1 METVSVLLFF
11 FLFLLAAEARSTKRT
26 GCKDFTC
33 GEHDFKFPF
42 FRTDM
47 PSRCG
52 LFKLNCSA
60 NIPEI
65 QLEKDGKWYTV
76 KSVSQANTITI
87 IDPRLNQSL
96 TTGGCSD
103 LSSFSLPDSPWLKL
117 NTLYKCNNSSRK
129 NGFSYANCRGE
140 GSSLYYNLGD
150 DHDVSGCSPI
160 KTPESWVTP
169 KNGNL
174 SDVNAT
180 FSLHIELP
188 GNCFR
193 CHNNGGEC
201 TKVKNNY
208 RCVGAN
214 TGMNTMKHDHNF
226 CNSTCKTF
234 GYMTIIRLLSLCCRT
249 K

>member
-11 FLFLLAAEARSTKRT
+11 FLFFLVAEARSTYRR
-26 GCKDFTC
+26 GCDDFTC
-33 GEHDFKFPF
+33 GEFDFKFPF
-42 FRTDM
+42 FSTTM

-65 QLEKDGKWYTV
+65 QLEKDGRWYKV

-87 IDPRLNQSL
+87 TDPRLNQSL
-96 TTGGCSD
+96 TTGSCSD
-103 LSSFSLPDSPWLKL
+103 LSNFSIPDSPWLNL
-117 NTLYKCNNSSRK
+117 TTLYKCNNSSRK

-140 GSSLYYNLGD
+140 GSSLYYSNLGD
-150 DHDVSGCSPI
+150 GHDVPGCSPI

-169 KNGNL
+169 RNGNQ

-188 GNCFR
+188 GGCFR

-201 TKVKNNY
+201 KMIKDKFHCDGGTK
-208 RCVGAN
+208 
-214 TGMNTMKHDHNF
+214 GMNTMKHVHYLVT
-226 CNSTCKTF
+226 SP
-234 GYMTIIRLLSLCCRT
+234 ILLAKHLAI
-249 K
+249 